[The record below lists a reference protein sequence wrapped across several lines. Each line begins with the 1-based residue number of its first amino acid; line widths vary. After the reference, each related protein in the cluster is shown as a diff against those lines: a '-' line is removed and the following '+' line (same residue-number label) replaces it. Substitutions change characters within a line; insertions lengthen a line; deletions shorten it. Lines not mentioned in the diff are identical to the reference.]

1 MDSLTQITL
10 GAAVG
15 EAVAGREAGKKAPLW
30 GAFFGTLPDL
40 DVLANPFLTEAQSLL
55 WHRGPSHSLL
65 LTAVLTPL
73 LALALARLHND
84 GPSWRRWAVLVGSVL
99 FTHIGLDCLTTY
111 GTQIF
116 WPFTRTPVIIGS
128 IFIIDP
134 LYTIPLAAG
143 LLVSFRWAPT
153 ARPRRVANYVGLA
166 LSSAYL
172 LLTLINKAYVES
184 VFQHTLQ
191 AQGHPSERVFTKPT
205 AFNNLLWT
213 AIAEDENGFHVGF
226 YSLLDEDRTVDFRYV
241 PKRHELLG
249 DTADSPFVDRL
260 RWFSRGYFIVRETDT
275 GTLTIQDLRFGRSD
289 LGLTPDG
296 KYIFTFVLDRN
307 DEGTITGFRQ
317 HRPDVQVRWP
327 LLRRFVARIGGH
339 PIRLEAARSL
349 PGRNDPVN
357 GTHNSGRVDRSD

>member
-65 LTAVLTPL
+65 LAAVLTPL
-73 LALALARLHND
+73 LALVLARLHKKD
-84 GPSWRRWAVLVGSVL
+84 DPSWRRWALLVGGVL

-134 LYTIPLAAG
+134 LYTVPLAAG
-143 LLVSFRWAPT
+143 LLIGFRWAPPVR
-153 ARPRRVANYVGLA
+153 ARRFANYVGLA

-172 LLTLINKAYVES
+172 LFTLINKAYVES
-184 VFQHTLQ
+184 VFQDALR
-191 AQGHPSERVFTKPT
+191 AQDLPHEQVFTKPT

-213 AIAEDENGFHVGF
+213 AVAEGEDGFHVGF
-226 YSLLDEDRTVDFRYV
+226 YSLLDEDQTVDFRYV
-241 PKRHELLG
+241 PKRHDLLG
-249 DTADSPFVDRL
+249 DAADSPFVERL
-260 RWFSRGYFIVRETDT
+260 RWFSRGYFIVREPEP
-275 GTLTIQDLRFGRSD
+275 GMLTVQDLRFGRSD
-289 LGLTPDG
+289 LGLTRDG

-307 DEGTITGFRQ
+307 EEGTITGFQQR
-317 HRPDVQVRWP
+317 RPDMNVRWP

-339 PIRLEAARSL
+339 PLRLETTRSA
-349 PGRNDPVN
+349 PGRNNSVN
-357 GTHNSGRVDRSD
+357 GDAHSR